1 MSILQQKNY
10 SRVYGTFGLNGDAA
24 LEAFACAIETGYRS
38 FDTAQM
44 YGNEAELGEALETCG
59 VPRAELCITTKVE
72 PGKMDAA
79 DFMPSVEESLRK
91 LRVDKVDLL
100 LLHWPPAGG
109 DVAPS
114 LALLAEAREK
124 GFADHVGVSN
134 YTISMMQTAAA
145 SAAAP
150 IDVNQ
155 VEFHPLLDQAKL
167 LAGARELGI
176 PLSAYC
182 SVARGE
188 IFKHAILE
196 EIGKKHGKN
205 AAQVALRWIL
215 QQEVIVITKAA
226 SPANI
231 KANYAID
238 DFELSAEEMAAVTAL
253 NATGYRIVNKGLVP
267 WAPDFD

>member
-1 MSILQQKNY
+1 KNY

-24 LEAFACAIETGYRS
+24 LKAFACALETGYRS

-44 YGNEAELGEALETCG
+44 YGNEAELGEAIETSG

-72 PGKMDAA
+72 PGNMHEAS
-79 DFMPSVEESLRK
+79 FMPSVEESLRK
-91 LRVDKVDLL
+91 LRVDQVDLL
-100 LLHWPPAGG
+100 LLHWPPPGG
-109 DVAPS
+109 DVGPS
-114 LALLAEAREK
+114 LALLADARK
-124 GFADHVGVSN
+124 RGLAAHVGVSN
-134 YTISMMQTAAA
+134 YNVSMLQTAAV

-155 VEFHPLLDQAKL
+155 VEFHPLLDQSKL
-167 LAGARELGI
+167 LAGSRALGI
-176 PLSAYC
+176 PLAAYC

-188 IFKHAILE
+188 IFKHAVLA
-196 EIGKKHGKN
+196 EIGERHGKS

-215 QQEVIVITKAA
+215 QQGVIVITKAA

-238 DFELSAEEMAAVTAL
+238 DFELTAEEMEAVTAL
-253 NATGYRIVNKGLVP
+253 TATGYRIVNSDVVS
-267 WAPDFD
+267 WAPEFD

>member
-1 MSILQQKNY
+1 MSILKQRNY
-10 SRVYGTFGLNGDAA
+10 SRVYGTFGLNGAAA
-24 LEAFACAIETGYRS
+24 LEAFACAIDTGYRS

-44 YGNEAELGEALETCG
+44 YGNEAELGEALASCG
-59 VPRAELCITTKVE
+59 VPRAELCVTTKVE
-72 PGKMDAA
+72 PGNMDAA
-79 DFMPSVEESLRK
+79 GFMPSVEESLRR
-91 LRVDKVDLL
+91 LRVDRVDLL

-114 LALLAEAREK
+114 LALLAEARER
-124 GFADHVGVSN
+124 GFAAHVGVSN
-134 YTISMMQTAAA
+134 YTVSMLKAAAA

-155 VEFHPLLDQAKL
+155 VEFHPLLDQSRL
-167 LAGARELGI
+167 LAGARALGI
-176 PLSAYC
+176 PLAAYC
-182 SVARGE
+182 SVARGA
-188 IFKHAILE
+188 IFKHAVLD
-196 EIGKKHGKN
+196 EIGARHGKS

-215 QQEVIVITKAA
+215 QQEVVVVTKAA

-238 DFELSAEEMAAVTAL
+238 DFELAAEEMAEVTAL
-253 NATGYRIVNKGLVP
+253 NAAGHRIVNKDVVP